1 MVKDQKTRINIRKTF
16 IIRTQNKGRLLMKNF
31 KKKKRLIILCLAL
44 LIMCIP
50 IKYNYKD
57 GGTVSYRAILYS
69 YTKYH
74 RLEDDDRYF
83 TGTKL
88 LIFPF
93 NFLK

>member
-1 MVKDQKTRINIRKTF
+1 
-16 IIRTQNKGRLLMKNF
+16 MKNN
-31 KKKKRLIILCLAL
+31 KIRKRLIILCLAL
-44 LIMCIP
+44 LIMSIP

-74 RLEDDDRYF
+74 RLIDDDSYY
-83 TGTKL
+83 TGTEF

-93 NFLK
+93 NFFK

>member
-1 MVKDQKTRINIRKTF
+1 
-16 IIRTQNKGRLLMKNF
+16 MKNN
-31 KKKKRLIILCLAL
+31 KRRKRLIILCLAL

-74 RLEDDDRYF
+74 RLIDDSYY
-83 TGTKL
+83 TGTEF

-93 NFLK
+93 NFLKNRIKSKNYILPNY